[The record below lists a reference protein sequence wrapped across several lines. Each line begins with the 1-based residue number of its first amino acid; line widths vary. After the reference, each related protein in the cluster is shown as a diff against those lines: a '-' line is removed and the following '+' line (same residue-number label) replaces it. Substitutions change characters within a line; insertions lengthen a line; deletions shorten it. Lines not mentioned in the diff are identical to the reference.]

1 MLKRQAALMIKL
13 PATAEL
19 IEHLIGLQREYCAKA
34 EAQDLRGIHEA
45 TMLSTSFCFPPAA
58 IPIWCVRCRTT

>member
-19 IEHLIGLQREYCAKA
+19 IEHLIGLQREYCGS
-34 EAQDLRGIHEA
+34 RGA
-45 TMLSTSFCFPPAA
+45 GSTRHP
-58 IPIWCVRCRTT
+58 